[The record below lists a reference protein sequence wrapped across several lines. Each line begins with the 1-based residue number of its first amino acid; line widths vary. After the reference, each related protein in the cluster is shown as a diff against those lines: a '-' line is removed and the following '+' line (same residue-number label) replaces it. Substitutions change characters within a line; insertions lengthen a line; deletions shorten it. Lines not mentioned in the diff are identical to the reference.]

1 MQEDDRNARDWCAIW
16 GTILTS
22 SCLMCMGFVLLVDG
36 IDNTAGYSLL
46 FSGGI
51 LLVLSI
57 MAALGKCRLNRT
69 YSQDVNHDP
78 PPSYRWSWR
87 RSFLRRHPSC
97 RTTDNRLISRNR
109 QEERGTLNQATDSQD
124 GEVSETLSSYSVSTI
139 RVTSSP
145 RNNMSDI
152 SIPMSGTPAEGERYA
167 EEGRLSVNTL
177 IHAHSFSS
185 VVDPP
190 CYEVAVANMDERTLR
205 KLKSEVD
212 LRTLSRVVEFAGGV
226 K

>member
-1 MQEDDRNARDWCAIW
+1 MQENDRNSRDWCAIW

-22 SCLMCMGFVLLVDG
+22 SCLMCMGFVLLVDE
-36 IDNTAGYSLL
+36 IDNTAGYSLV

-57 MAALGKCRLNRT
+57 MAALGKCRLDRT
-69 YSQDVNHDP
+69 YRQGVNHDP

-97 RTTDNRLISRNR
+97 RTTDRQLIYRNR
-109 QEERGTLNQATDSQD
+109 QEENGTINQATDNQD
-124 GEVSETLSSYSVSTI
+124 DEINETISSYSISTI
-139 RVTSSP
+139 SVTGSAQ
-145 RNNMSDI
+145 NMS
-152 SIPMSGTPAEGERYA
+152 STSAHMSGTSAEGERVA
-167 EEGRLSVNTL
+167 EEGRLTVNTL

-185 VVDPP
+185 VADPP
-190 CYEVAVANMDERTLR
+190 CYEVAVAHMDERTLR

-212 LRTLSRVVEFAGGV
+212 LRSLTRVGLQGV
-226 K
+226 